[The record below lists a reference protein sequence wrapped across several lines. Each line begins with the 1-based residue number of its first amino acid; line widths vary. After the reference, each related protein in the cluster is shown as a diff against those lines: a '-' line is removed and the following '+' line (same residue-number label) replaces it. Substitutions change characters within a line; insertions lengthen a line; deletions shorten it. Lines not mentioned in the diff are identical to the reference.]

1 MSPDDIAVNL
11 VRLNGNRLNGKR
23 MDCER
28 LQWEAYLLSRCGA
41 HFELT
46 FIYHHGGPYSLELA
60 AGWENAR
67 DDGRIKVE
75 EGKTRYRTPYWFAH
89 RIEGDMER
97 GTMDGLS
104 PDKTHEWLTEMGNVT
119 DLVLELA
126 AAYVFLKEEEHY
138 GDHTIDELKIRKPL
152 TTREDSRI
160 QQALRLLQALGL
172 EQVPS

>member
-11 VRLNGNRLNGKR
+11 VRLNGERI
-23 MDCER
+23 DCER

-67 DDGRIKVE
+67 DDGRIAVK
-75 EGKTRYRTPYWFAH
+75 KDRTRHLTPYWYAS
-89 RIEGDMER
+89 RIEGDKEQ

-104 PDKTHEWLTEMGNVT
+104 ADKTHAWLIEMANVS

-138 GDHTIDELKIRKPL
+138 ENRTIDELKIRKPL
-152 TTREDSRI
+152 TTKDDSRV
-160 QQALRLLQALGL
+160 QQALRLLRTLGL
-172 EQVPS
+172 EPAPS